1 MNQFLSVLGF
11 WGPYLL
17 IISTSFALIIY
28 DYEYLK
34 IYLFFSVVG
43 TILNSILKS
52 IIRQPRPKNQRHL
65 YNFEHNQTHG
75 QEFGMPSGHAQNVF
89 YSLFTVLFK
98 IPNIYFMLST
108 LLVACNTCW
117 QRWVYRNHTIFQ
129 IIMGSITGII
139 VFCIAN
145 EVSKFNL
152 HSTIQL

>member
-1 MNQFLSVLGF
+1 MNQLLSVLGF

-34 IYLFFSVVG
+34 VYLFFSVVG

-65 YNFEHNQTHG
+65 YNFEHHQTHG
-75 QEFGMPSGHAQNVF
+75 QEFGMPSGHAQIVF

-98 IPNIYFMLST
+98 IPNMYFILTT

-117 QRWVYRNHTIFQ
+117 QRWVYRNHTILQ
-129 IIMGSITGII
+129 IIMGSITGIL

-145 EVSKFNL
+145 EMSKLNF
-152 HSTIQL
+152 HSIV

>member
-1 MNQFLSVLGF
+1 MILYNN
-11 WGPYLL
+11 
-17 IISTSFALIIY
+17 
-28 DYEYLK
+28 EYLT

-43 TILNSILKS
+43 TIINSILKS
-52 IIRQPRPKNQRHL
+52 IIRQPRPRKQRHL

-75 QEFGMPSGHAQNVF
+75 QQFGMPSGHAQNVF

-98 IPNIYFMLST
+98 IPNMYFIIPT

-129 IIMGSITGII
+129 ILMGSITGIL

-145 EVSKFNL
+145 EVSKFNF
-152 HSTIQL
+152 HRSIQF

>member
-1 MNQFLSVLGF
+1 MNQFLSILGF

-17 IISTSFALIIY
+17 IITTAFALILY
-28 DYEYLK
+28 NNEYLK

-43 TILNSILKS
+43 TIINSILKS
-52 IIRQPRPKNQRHL
+52 IIRQPRPRKQRHL

-75 QEFGMPSGHAQNVF
+75 QQFGMPSGHAQNVF

-98 IPNIYFMLST
+98 IPNMYFIIPT

-129 IIMGSITGII
+129 ILMGSITGIL

-145 EVSKFNL
+145 EVSKFNF
-152 HSTIQL
+152 HRSIQF

>member
-1 MNQFLSVLGF
+1 MNQFLSILGF

-17 IISTSFALIIY
+17 IITTSFALILY
-28 DYEYLK
+28 NNEYLK

-43 TILNSILKS
+43 TIINSILKS
-52 IIRQPRPKNQRHL
+52 IIRQPRPRKQRHL

-75 QEFGMPSGHAQNVF
+75 QQFGMPSGHAQNVF

-98 IPNIYFMLST
+98 IPNMYFIIPT

-129 IIMGSITGII
+129 ILMGSITGIL

-145 EVSKFNL
+145 EVSKFNF
-152 HSTIQL
+152 HRSIQF